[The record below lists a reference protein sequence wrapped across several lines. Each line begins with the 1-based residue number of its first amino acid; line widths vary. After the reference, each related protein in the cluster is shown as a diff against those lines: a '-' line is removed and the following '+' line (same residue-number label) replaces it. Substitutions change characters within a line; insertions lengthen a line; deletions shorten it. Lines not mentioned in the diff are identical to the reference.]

1 MVEAV
6 PVVEVAACLHLQ
18 RHAVG
23 ELPGVLHVARE
34 EGTPHVLASDEFLE
48 IPMLRWRAV
57 KAAPTAAGSE
67 VHCAVWTDG
76 DFAGFA
82 EEVRGRARSHSAAY
96 FEDGAFNRVQAL
108 ILGCTHYPLVADQI
122 AEAVPESVKLLDSAD
137 AAAHALKVALEP
149 LSEEGETSNTGR
161 RFDRFMVSDLTV
173 SFSLSAQRFFGQ
185 PVDLVEHKLP
195 SVTG

>member
-1 MVEAV
+1 MIPKLTCIQHAGLGAMVEAV

-76 DFAGFA
+76 DCAGFA

-96 FEDGAFNRVQAL
+96 FEDG
-108 ILGCTHYPLVADQI
+108 
-122 AEAVPESVKLLDSAD
+122 
-137 AAAHALKVALEP
+137 
-149 LSEEGETSNTGR
+149 
-161 RFDRFMVSDLTV
+161 DL
-173 SFSLSAQRFFGQ
+173 
-185 PVDLVEHKLP
+185 PP
-195 SVTG
+195 